1 MKKKNILLL
10 EMPGSILL
18 TDKNIKQEI
27 ILAVEKL
34 GIKLYELL

>member
-1 MKKKNILLL
+1 MKRKNILSL
-10 EMPGSILL
+10 EIPGFILL
-18 TDKNIKQEI
+18 TDKNTKKEI

>member
-10 EMPGSILL
+10 EIPGSILL
-18 TDKNIKQEI
+18 TDKNTKQEI